1 MAQRA
6 VYAAVAAVL
15 LFAGL
20 AQPARS
26 QSLGGKSGVLGTM
39 NFPVSCT
46 PEAQKHFN
54 RAALLLYSYY
64 WVPTEKALSEVL
76 EADPACVMA
85 YWAAAVAKMDNP
97 YASPPTPKALEE
109 SWRIIQKAKA
119 IGAKTERERDYI
131 DAIEVF
137 YKDYDKLDHRTRGAA
152 HEKALEQVYLRYPQD
167 TEAAMYYARWLI
179 AMADPSD
186 KSYTRQLKAAQILE
200 KIFAAQPDH
209 PGAAHFLIH
218 AYDHPPIANRGLE
231 PAKRYAAIAPAAP
244 HALHM
249 PSHIFT
255 RVGYWQESIETNRRA
270 AEVAKGQRDEPHA
283 LDYMAYGYLQLAQD
297 VEAKRVVDRIME
309 FAKQPMPLIGPA
321 YAFAA
326 IPARY
331 ALERGKWSEAAQ
343 APLPLAGT
351 DQYERFPNAEAVN
364 AFARALGAA
373 RSGNSAAAKQEI
385 ARLDRLR
392 GKLVAM
398 KQAYWAEQVEI
409 QAKVASAWVA
419 RVEGRN
425 DEALALL
432 RQAADQED
440 KTGKHPVTPGPL
452 IPAREALG
460 DLLVEIGQPAAA
472 LKEYEA
478 SQKVE
483 PNRFRSIY
491 GAARASELAGDI
503 AKARTYYSQLV
514 KLAEKASG
522 DREELRQAR
531 SLLARH

>member
-1 MAQRA
+1 MTRR
-6 VYAAVAAVL
+6 VFYAAAAAVL
-15 LFAGL
+15 LVAGL
-20 AQPARS
+20 ATPARS
-26 QSLGGKSGVLGTM
+26 QSPGGKTDVLGTM

-76 EADPACVMA
+76 EADPSCVMA
-85 YWAAAVAKMDNP
+85 YWAAATAKMDNP

-109 SWRIIQKAKA
+109 GWQSIQKAKA

-131 DAIEVF
+131 EAIEVF

-152 HEKALEQVYLRYPQD
+152 HEKALEQVSLRYPQD
-167 TEAAMYYARWLI
+167 TEATMYYARWLI
-179 AMADPSD
+179 AMADPRD

-200 KIFAAQPDH
+200 KISAAQPDH

-297 VEAKRVVDRIME
+297 LEAKRVVDRIVE
-309 FAKQPMPLIGPA
+309 FAKQPVPLFAPA

-331 ALERGKWSEAAQ
+331 SLERGKWSEAAQ
-343 APLPLAGT
+343 TPLLLAGT
-351 DQYERFPNAEAVN
+351 EQYERFPQAEAVN

-385 ARLDRLR
+385 ARLDKLR
-392 GKLVAM
+392 EKLVAM
-398 KQAYWAEQVEI
+398 KQGYWAEQVEI

-419 RVEGRN
+419 RAEGRN

-432 RQAADQED
+432 RQAADQEE
-440 KTGKHPVTPGPL
+440 KTDKHPVTPGPIL
-452 IPAREALG
+452 PTRELLG
-460 DLLVEIGQPAAA
+460 DLLVELGQPALA

-491 GAARASELAGDI
+491 GVARASELAGDI
-503 AKARTYYSQLV
+503 PKAKAYYSQLM

-522 DREELRQAR
+522 DREELRQAK
-531 SLLARH
+531 SSLARR

>member
-1 MAQRA
+1 MSRKAI
-6 VYAAVAAVL
+6 YAAAAAALV
-15 LFAGL
+15 FVVL

-26 QSLGGKSGVLGTM
+26 QSSGDKSDTLGTM

-46 PEAQKHFN
+46 PDAQKHFN

-64 WVPTEKALSEVL
+64 WVPTEKALTEVL
-76 EADPACVMA
+76 QADPTCVMA

-109 SWRIIQKAKA
+109 AWWIIEKAKS

-131 DAIEVF
+131 EAIEVF

-152 HEKALEQVYLRYPQD
+152 HEKALEQVYLRYPED

-179 AMADPSD
+179 AMADPRD
-186 KSYTRQLKAAQILE
+186 KDYTRQLKAAGILE
-200 KIFAAQPDH
+200 KIFAKQPDH

-218 AYDHPPIANRGLE
+218 AYDHPPIANRGLDA
-231 PAKRYAAIAPAAP
+231 AKRYASIAPAAP

-255 RVGYWQESIETNRRA
+255 RVGSWQESIETNRRA

-309 FAKQPMPLIGPA
+309 FAKQPIALIGPA

-331 ALERGKWSEAAQ
+331 TLERGKWNEAAQ
-343 APLPLAGT
+343 TPLPLAGT
-351 DQYERFPNAEAVN
+351 EQYERFPQAEAVN
-364 AFARALGAA
+364 AYARALGAA
-373 RSGNSAAAKQEI
+373 RSGNTAAAKLEI
-385 ARLDRLR
+385 VRLDKLR
-392 GKLVAM
+392 EKLVAL
-398 KQAYWAEQVEI
+398 KQAYWVEQVEI
-409 QAKVASAWVA
+409 NAKAASAWVA
-419 RVEGRN
+419 RAEGRN
-425 DEALALL
+425 ADALALL
-432 RQAADQED
+432 RPAADQED
-440 KTGKHPVTPGPL
+440 KLEKHPVTPGP
-452 IPAREALG
+452 IMPARELLG
-460 DLLVEIGQPAAA
+460 DLLMELGQPAAA

-478 SQKVE
+478 AQKSE
-483 PNRFRSIY
+483 PNRFRNVY
-491 GAARASELAGDI
+491 GAARAAELAGDL
-503 AKARTYYSQLV
+503 AKAKKYYTQLM
-514 KLAEKASG
+514 KLGAKASG

-531 SLLARH
+531 SLLARN